1 LPEGLGSLIQ
11 FDRLSINVLLAD
23 DDLNARE
30 GLQKFLQLSGFDV
43 LTAADGGVAMDL
55 LATAAPDVII
65 LDLELPV
72 IDGWEV
78 ARRAKALHRDSRIVA
93 LTGRVSQSERASA
106 VRAGCDL
113 YIPKPCSPTRL
124 VEQIQKLLAG

>member
-1 LPEGLGSLIQ
+1 MQ
-11 FDRLSINVLLAD
+11 
-23 DDLNARE
+23 
-30 GLQKFLQLSGFDV
+30 
-43 LTAADGGVAMDL
+43 TAADGAAAMDV
-55 LATAAPDVII
+55 LASGAPDVII

-78 ARRAKALHRDSRIVA
+78 ARRAKALNQGSRIVA

-113 YIPKPCSPTRL
+113 YIAKPCSPSHL
-124 VEQIQKLLAG
+124 VEQIYKLIGN